1 MAKRDRHRRTREA
14 AEEEIKLELTP
25 MIDITFLILI
35 FFMLMPFKTLEGKLL
50 AFLPTDKGIQPIPQ
64 DPVDTFD
71 IDVHIIPREHKPRN
85 WGPKLSDGTFTQVQ
99 MPSKVV
105 YKVKDRETEK
115 IEEVGKWVKEMIDI
129 ARAQGIKDKDIKS
142 EIRAGHKIP
151 FKYVIAVLNQFNEV
165 KVTKVEFYGTQI
177 PTKAIREAEFLP
189 YPKANWVG
197 EEAHR

>member
-1 MAKRDRHRRTREA
+1 MAKRDRNRAAREA
-14 AEEEIKLELTP
+14 TEEEISLELTP

-71 IDVHIIPREHKPRN
+71 IDVQIMPREHKDRK
-85 WGPKLSDGTFTQVQ
+85 WGPLGATVK
-99 MPSKVV
+99 MPSKVT

-115 IEEVGKWVKEMIDI
+115 IEEVGIWVKEMIDT

-151 FKYVIAVLNQFNEV
+151 FKYVIAVLNQFNELRI
-165 KVTKVEFYGTQI
+165 KKVEFYGTNI
-177 PTKAIREAEFLP
+177 PPKSIRDAGFLP

>member
-14 AEEEIKLELTP
+14 AEEEIKLSLTP

-64 DPVDTFD
+64 DPVDSFD
-71 IDVHIIPREHKPRN
+71 IDVHVIPREHKKRD
-85 WGPKLSDGTFTQVQ
+85 WGPELSDGSFSRVQ

-115 IEEVGKWVKEMIDI
+115 IEEVGKWVKEMIDT
-129 ARAQGIKDKDIKS
+129 ARAQGITEDNIKC

-151 FKYVIAVLNQFNEV
+151 FKYVIAVLNQFNHLRIE
-165 KVTKVEFYGTQI
+165 KVEFYGTTI
-177 PTKAIREAEFLP
+177 PPKSIREADFLP

>member
-64 DPVDTFD
+64 DPVDSFD
-71 IDVHIIPREHKPRN
+71 IDVHVIPREHKDRD
-85 WGPKLSDGTFTQVQ
+85 WGPENNRSTVK

-115 IEEVGKWVKEMIDI
+115 IEEVGKWVKEMIDT
-129 ARAQGIKDKDIKS
+129 ARAQGITDDHIKC

-151 FKYVIAVLNQFNEV
+151 FKYVIAVLNQFNELR
-165 KVTKVEFYGTQI
+165 VTKVEFYGTQI
-177 PTKAIREAEFLP
+177 PAKNIREAGFLP

>member
-1 MAKRDRHRRTREA
+1 MAKRDRNRAAREA
-14 AEEEIKLELTP
+14 TEEEISLELTP

-71 IDVHIIPREHKPRN
+71 IDVHIMPREHKDRT
-85 WGPKLSDGTFTQVQ
+85 WGPETAQKMVK
-99 MPSKVV
+99 MPSKVTF
-105 YKVKDRETEK
+105 KVKDRETEK
-115 IEEVGKWVKEMIDI
+115 IEEVGTWVKEMIDT
-129 ARAQGIKDKDIKS
+129 ARAQGITDDNIKS

-151 FKYVIAVLNQFNEV
+151 FKYVIAVLNQFNELRI
-165 KVTKVEFYGTQI
+165 KKVEFYGTQI
-177 PTKAIREAEFLP
+177 PSRSIRESPFLP

-197 EEAHR
+197 EAAHN

>member
-1 MAKRDRHRRTREA
+1 MATRDRHRRTREA

-64 DPVDTFD
+64 DPVDSFD
-71 IDVHIIPREHKPRN
+71 IDVHVIPREHKDRD
-85 WGPKLSDGTFTQVQ
+85 WGPTRNRSTVK

-105 YKVKDRETEK
+105 YKVKDRETDK
-115 IEEVGKWVKEMIDI
+115 IEDVGKWVKEMIDT
-129 ARAQGIKDKDIKS
+129 ARAQGITDDNIKC